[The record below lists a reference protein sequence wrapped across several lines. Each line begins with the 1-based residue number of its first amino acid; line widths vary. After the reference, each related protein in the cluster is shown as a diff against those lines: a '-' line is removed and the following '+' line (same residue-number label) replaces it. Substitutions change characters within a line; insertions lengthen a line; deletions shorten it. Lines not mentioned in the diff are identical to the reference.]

1 MCILSVISFF
11 FDVLDYLSEGACVK
25 QSNSKLT
32 VYTEINSISRCYF
45 LVYEHIK
52 NSKLTYIFL
61 EMSILQ
67 WYLTDI
73 INILSS
79 DIRCI
84 FFLQIGDSPPALKRW
99 YVIDTIYFVVFLFHF
114 EMPFPL
120 QWHMSNIFF
129 FPDISSLAA
138 QNLNIF
144 C

>member
-1 MCILSVISFF
+1 MCILSVIFF
-11 FDVLDYLSEGACVK
+11 FHILDYLSEGACVK

-32 VYTEINSISRCYF
+32 VYTEIDSISRCNF

-61 EMSILQ
+61 AMSILQ

-84 FFLQIGDSPPALKRW
+84 FFLEIGDTPPARKRW
-99 YVIDTIYFVVFLFHF
+99 YVIDTIYFVVVYFISRCHF
-114 EMPFPL
+114 PYSDI
-120 QWHMSNIFF
+120 WATFF
-129 FPDISSLAA
+129 SFQISAA
-138 QNLNIF
+138 
-144 C
+144 